1 MQVEATMYFP
11 VAVDEL
17 SMSSGSAIAGATK
30 RSGLRLWKVPPRLS
44 CHDKLLHALAES

>member
-1 MQVEATMYFP
+1 MVLIILVVIFVVVLDVMQVEATMYFP

-30 RSGLRLWKVPPRLS
+30 RSGLRLW
-44 CHDKLLHALAES
+44 